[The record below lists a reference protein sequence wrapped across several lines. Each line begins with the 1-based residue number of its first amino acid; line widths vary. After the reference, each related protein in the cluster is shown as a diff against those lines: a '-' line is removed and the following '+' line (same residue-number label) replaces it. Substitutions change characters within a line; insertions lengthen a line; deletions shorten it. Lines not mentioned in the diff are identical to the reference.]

1 MVRTIRWPLPVQ
13 KQLANIYKYI
23 LKYSLQNAEKVK
35 GEILLSTKRLAEL
48 PEIHPPDKY
57 KINNKG
63 QYRAYELYHYRISY
77 QDRKSV
83 V

>member
-13 KQLANIYKYI
+13 KQPANIYKYI

-57 KINNKG
+57 KITTKDNSGHMNYIIIEYLIMSQK
-63 QYRAYELYHYRISY
+63 
-77 QDRKSV
+77 RK
-83 V
+83 